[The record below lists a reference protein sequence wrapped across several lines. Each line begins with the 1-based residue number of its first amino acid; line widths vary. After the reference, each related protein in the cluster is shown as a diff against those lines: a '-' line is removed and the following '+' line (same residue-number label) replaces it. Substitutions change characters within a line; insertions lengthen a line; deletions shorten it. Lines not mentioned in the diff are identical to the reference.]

1 LSGSLRIVNKGIQAL
16 VEDWP
21 GRTGYYKFG
30 YSISGAADH
39 LAHRLANLLV
49 GNEPGEAGLEIAG
62 GMLVAQFES
71 DTTIAITGANLQ
83 PSINDKPV
91 SMWRSIPVKEG
102 DVIRFT
108 FPKDFGFR
116 AYLAFSGGIDVPEF
130 FGSRST
136 CIYGRY
142 GGFQGRPLEAGDT
155 LKIGRIAHPDRKG
168 RRVRLESIPRH
179 DRTWEVRMVPGPTCA
194 PEYVTEE
201 GMDRVYSTSFR
212 VDRNADRSGY
222 RLVTPHEIFPDSW
235 ARETGGVAGKHS
247 SNIVDMGYTL
257 PGGLNVSGDQI
268 IVLGP
273 DGPCGGGFV
282 TIGMVMYA
290 DVWKVF
296 QAIPGKDTIR
306 FVHAT
311 IEEAEASRKETEDK
325 LRTSVVEE
333 E

>member
-1 LSGSLRIVNKGIQAL
+1 LSGSVRIVNKGIQVL

-49 GNEPGEAGLEIAG
+49 GNQPGEAGLEIAG
-62 GMLVAQFES
+62 GMLVAELQS
-71 DTTIAITGANLQ
+71 DSTIAITGANLQ
-83 PSINDKPV
+83 PTINDEPV
-91 SMWRSIPVKEG
+91 TMWRSISVKRG
-102 DVIRFT
+102 DVIKFM

-116 AYLAFSGGIDVPEF
+116 AYLAFGGGIDVPEF

-142 GGFQGRPLEAGDT
+142 GGFQGRPLEAGDV
-155 LKIGRIAHPDRKG
+155 LKIGSASRPNSSE
-168 RRVRLESIPRH
+168 RRVIPESVPRH
-179 DRTWEVRMVPGPTCA
+179 ERAWEVRMVPGPTCV
-194 PEYVTEE
+194 PDYITED
-201 GMDRVYSTSFR
+201 GMERVYSASFR

-222 RLVTPHEIFPDSW
+222 RLVTPPEIFPSSW

-268 IVLGP
+268 IILGP

-282 TIGMVMYA
+282 TMGMVLYA

-296 QAIPGKDTIR
+296 QAIPGKDTIT

-311 IEEAEASRKETEDK
+311 IEEAEASRKETEDR
-325 LRTSVVEE
+325 LSTGVVEE
-333 E
+333 

>member
-1 LSGSLRIVNKGIQAL
+1 LSGSVRIVNKGIQAL

-21 GRTGYYKFG
+21 GRKGYYKFG

-49 GNEPGEAGLEIAG
+49 GNQPGEAGLEIAG
-62 GMLVAQFES
+62 GMLVAELQS
-71 DTTIAITGANLQ
+71 DTTVAITGANLQ
-83 PSINDKPV
+83 PTINDEPV
-91 SMWRSIPVKEG
+91 SLWRSIPVKQG
-102 DVIRFT
+102 DVIKFA

-116 AYLAFSGGIDVPEF
+116 AYLAFGGGIDVPEF

-142 GGFQGRPLEAGDT
+142 GGFQGRPLEAGDI
-155 LKIGRIAHPDRKG
+155 LKIGRASRPDSRE
-168 RRVRLESIPRH
+168 RRVVPESVPRH
-179 DRTWEVRMVPGPTCA
+179 VRAWEVRMVPGPTCV
-194 PEYVTEE
+194 PDYITED
-201 GMDRVYSTSFR
+201 GMDRVYSSSFR

-222 RLVTPHEIFPDSW
+222 RLVTPPEIFPASW

-268 IVLGP
+268 IILGP

-282 TIGMVMYA
+282 TIGMVLYA

-296 QAIPGKDTIR
+296 QAIPGKDTIS

-311 IEEAEASRKETEDK
+311 IEEAEASRRETEDR
-325 LRTSVVEE
+325 LRTGVVEE
-333 E
+333 